1 MKQIKRSIVFG
12 VLFILLAGGA
22 VTRMAAQE
30 ERAADS
36 VSFGLY
42 IIDIYNL
49 KMQDNELAID
59 FYPFFCYRNSNT
71 DPAAFMEIVNAK
83 EFEKSGEY
91 FEEKSSCFY
100 QTMKVKSVIK
110 KNWDVAKFP
119 FDKHTVEIVIEDIA
133 RDVTKVVFIPD
144 ATNSTIDK
152 KVKIAGWDI
161 LGSRVEVVTNMW
173 ESTYGDP
180 DIAPGDFAKYSRFIF
195 SFDLQ
200 RADGGWGTFLKTFVG
215 LFIAVMIAFV
225 TLFVRPE
232 DLDPRFGLSVG
243 ALFAALASQ
252 YVISSV
258 LPETPTQTL
267 VDILH
272 NVSYVFIFLC
282 VGESAMSLKIYMS
295 ETVVNAKK
303 KALLMDKIAAAI
315 MIPLYFGIVVASVWQ
330 ALS

>member
-1 MKQIKRSIVFG
+1 M
-12 VLFILLAGGA
+12 
-22 VTRMAAQE
+22 
-30 ERAADS
+30 
-36 VSFGLY
+36 
-42 IIDIYNL
+42 
-49 KMQDNELAID
+49 
-59 FYPFFCYRNSNT
+59 
-71 DPAAFMEIVNAK
+71 NAK

-91 FEEKSSCFY
+91 FEQKTDCYY

-133 RDVTKVVFIPD
+133 RDVNKVIFVPD
-144 ATNSTIDK
+144 AKNSSIDK

-161 LGSRVEVVTNMW
+161 TASRVQVITNVW

-180 DIAPGDFAKYSRFIF
+180 DIAPGDYAKYSRYIF
-195 SFDLQ
+195 SFDLE
-200 RADGGWGTFLKTFVG
+200 RTGGGWGTFLKTFVG

-267 VDILH
+267 VDFLH
-272 NVSYVFIFLC
+272 NISYVFIFLC
-282 VGESAMSLKIYMS
+282 VGESAISLKIYMS
-295 ETVVNAKK
+295 EKIVNSQK
-303 KALLMDKIAAAI
+303 KALLLDKISAGI
-315 MIPLYFGIVVASVWQ
+315 MIPIYMGIVVASVWQ